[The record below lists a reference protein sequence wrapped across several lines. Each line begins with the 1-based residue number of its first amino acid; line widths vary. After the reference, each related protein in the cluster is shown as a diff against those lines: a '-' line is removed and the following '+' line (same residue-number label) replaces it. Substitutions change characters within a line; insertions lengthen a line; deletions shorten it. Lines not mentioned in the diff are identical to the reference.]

1 MRRLSRLGDLVLS
14 TFSWDKAEMQN
25 NRRILKEGTEEVRE
39 GKETQAQVEDVP
51 KGPGTKGKP
60 TVGIR
65 RMDLGR
71 EDNPKGRQKECVT
84 GTLRVK

>member
-14 TFSWDKAEMQN
+14 TFSWDKAGMQ
-25 NRRILKEGTEEVRE
+25 NRRILKEGTEDVRE
-39 GKETQAQVEDVP
+39 GKEMQAQVEDVP

-60 TVGIR
+60 VVGIR
-65 RMDLGR
+65 RKDLGR
-71 EDNPKGRQKECVT
+71 EDDPKERRKECVM

>member
-1 MRRLSRLGDLVLS
+1 
-14 TFSWDKAEMQN
+14 MQN

-60 TVGIR
+60 VVGIR
-65 RMDLGR
+65 RKDLG
-71 EDNPKGRQKECVT
+71 
-84 GTLRVK
+84 